1 MPKSMMSEKIMTMQ
15 PTTRLM
21 MMMPLLS
28 NLPRTLSTSH
38 VRPTH
43 HAHIADG
50 HLNRTRWHYK
60 SKLCEEEDEKEHDK
74 RIEHGHDKGSHTVV
88 QKRAFAR
95 TRALLVNLLRGV

>member
-38 VRPTH
+38 VRPNH
-43 HAHIADG
+43 H
-50 HLNRTRWHYK
+50 
-60 SKLCEEEDEKEHDK
+60 S
-74 RIEHGHDKGSHTVV
+74 
-88 QKRAFAR
+88 RAPP
-95 TRALLVNLLRGV
+95 TTLT